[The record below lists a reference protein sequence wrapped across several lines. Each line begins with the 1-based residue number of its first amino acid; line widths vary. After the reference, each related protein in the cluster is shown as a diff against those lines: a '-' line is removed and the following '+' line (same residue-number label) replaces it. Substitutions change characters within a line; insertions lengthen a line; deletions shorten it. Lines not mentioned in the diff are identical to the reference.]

1 MVKSGIIIALAVV
14 GASAGAVALLTNS
27 KQAKAKRVIKRT
39 GRAMY
44 TVGTMLRTLSGVEM
58 SAN

>member
-1 MVKSGIIIALAVV
+1 MVKSGLVITLAVV

-27 KQAKAKRVIKRT
+27 KQAKAKRMIKKT

-44 TVGTMLRTLSGVEM
+44 TVGTMLRTLSGVGLSM
-58 SAN
+58 N

>member
-14 GASAGAVALLTNS
+14 GASAGAVAILTNS